1 MVEFRGGEAM
11 TRSIAVIA
19 AHPDDEVLG
28 CGAAIAR
35 HTAAGEAVHVLIMAE
50 GVTSRSAAPNS
61 DNAKEQ
67 LAELALCAHRAH
79 EILGSESLELLAFPD
94 NRMDSVDMLAVV
106 KSVEVFLAKV
116 HPDTVYTHF
125 PADLNVDHRIVSEAV
140 QIACRPVPT
149 ASVRRVLMFEV
160 ASSTD
165 WRLVTPVS
173 FNPNYFIDVTMT
185 IDKKMRALA
194 AYGSEMR
201 PAPHARSLTGV
212 AALATWRGATVG
224 VGAAEAFVLGRAIV

>member
-1 MVEFRGGEAM
+1 MVEFRSGEGV

-61 DNAKEQ
+61 DNAKEH

-106 KSVEVFLAKV
+106 KSVE
-116 HPDTVYTHF
+116 
-125 PADLNVDHRIVSEAV
+125 
-140 QIACRPVPT
+140 
-149 ASVRRVLMFEV
+149 
-160 ASSTD
+160 
-165 WRLVTPVS
+165 
-173 FNPNYFIDVTMT
+173 
-185 IDKKMRALA
+185 
-194 AYGSEMR
+194 
-201 PAPHARSLTGV
+201 
-212 AALATWRGATVG
+212 
-224 VGAAEAFVLGRAIV
+224 